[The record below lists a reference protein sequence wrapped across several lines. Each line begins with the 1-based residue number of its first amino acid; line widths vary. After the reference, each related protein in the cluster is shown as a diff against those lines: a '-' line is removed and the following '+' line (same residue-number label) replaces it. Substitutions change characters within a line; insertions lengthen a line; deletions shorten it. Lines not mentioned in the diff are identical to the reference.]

1 MNKSPDVEWAT
12 WLSSSKSRAFFNVP
26 PANIFKIVCGLIPMI
41 RTEMG
46 SSELHTSILSDFTVK
61 FTHPKIVCN
70 GLMADLRPVIYQRLI
85 GN

>member
-1 MNKSPDVEWAT
+1 
-12 WLSSSKSRAFFNVP
+12 
-26 PANIFKIVCGLIPMI
+26 
-41 RTEMG
+41 MG

-70 GLMADLRPVIYQRLI
+70 GLMADLRPVIDQRLI